1 MEKYR
6 RGKCKCTVLHLGR
19 NNCMHQYRLEVEL
32 LGRGMAL
39 WRMV

>member
-1 MEKYR
+1 MRFNK
-6 RGKCKCTVLHLGR
+6 GKCRVLHMRR

-32 LGRGMAL
+32 LERGMAL